1 MIEIIKEM
9 ILDFQNQPLDTGVRR
24 QLEYQIVEKKALL
37 FIGVRRG
44 GKSTFLYQIVDDLL
58 KQGIN
63 KESILYI
70 NFFDDRLTELR
81 IEANLNVIMEAFFSL
96 YPNKKGTE
104 KIYCFFDEIQ
114 EIESWESFVDRILR
128 TENCEVFITG
138 SSSKMLS
145 AEIATQMRGR
155 SITWE
160 LFPFSFKE
168 FLDYK
173 KMDYQTLTSKNRIL
187 IQNNFEE
194 YFRIGGFPEV
204 RNVSD
209 KIRLMIHQEYYKTI
223 LHRDVI
229 ERHDALHPQAVMHA
243 GYRMISSI
251 ASLYSINRMTEYLKS
266 IGHKVSKDFVSSCI
280 QWFED
285 SYFIFSVMIFD
296 LSVAKQNVNAKKAYC
311 VDHSLVTSVSSR
323 ISQNKGLLLENLV
336 FSHLRR
342 KTKRIFYYRTA
353 KGNEVD
359 FLWMDEND
367 NPNLVQICFSLDD
380 PQTRNRELRSLIE
393 AMPELDIHQSFIITF
408 NEENEIRDDNRVIQV
423 MPAWKFL
430 LNI

>member
-24 QLEYQIVEKKALL
+24 HLNYQVVEKKALVC
-37 FIGVRRG
+37 IGVRRC

-58 KQGIN
+58 KKGIK
-63 KESILYI
+63 KENILYI
-70 NFFDDRLTELR
+70 NFFDDRLTELKTGGK
-81 IEANLNVIMEAFFSL
+81 LNVIMEAFFFL
-96 YPNKKGTE
+96 YPNKKGAE

-114 EIESWESFVDRILR
+114 EVENWEPFVDRILR
-128 TENCEVFITG
+128 TEQCEVFITG

-145 AEIATQMRGR
+145 EEIATQMRGR
-155 SITWE
+155 SIRWE

-173 KMDYQTLTSKNRIL
+173 ETGHQTLTSKNRIL

-229 ERHDALHPQAVMHA
+229 ERHDALHPQAVMQA

-251 ASLYSINRMTEYLKS
+251 ATLYSINRMTEYLKS

-280 QWFED
+280 QWFENNF
-285 SYFIFSVMIFD
+285 FIFSVKIFD

-311 VDHSLVTSVSSR
+311 VDHSLVTSVSPR
-323 ISQNKGLLLENLV
+323 ISQNKGLSLENLV

-342 KTKRIFYYRTA
+342 MTKSIFYYRTA
-353 KGNEVD
+353 RGNEVD
-359 FLWMDEND
+359 FLWLDPND
-367 NPNLVQICFSLDD
+367 KPNLAQVCFSLGDYL
-380 PQTRNRELRSLIE
+380 TKNREAKSLIE
-393 AMPELDIHQSFIITF
+393 AMQELDIHQSMIITF
-408 NEENEIRDDNRVIQV
+408 NEESEIRDENRIIQV
-423 MPAWKFL
+423 IPAWKFL
-430 LNI
+430 LNL

>member
-9 ILDFQNQPLDTGVRR
+9 ILDFQNQPLYTGVRR
-24 QLEYQIVEKKALL
+24 HLEYQVIEKKALVC
-37 FIGVRRG
+37 IGVRRS
-44 GKSTFLYQIVDDLL
+44 GKSTFLYQIVDGLL
-58 KQGIN
+58 KQGVN
-63 KESILYI
+63 KENILYI
-70 NFFDDRLTELR
+70 NFFDDRLNELKTG
-81 IEANLNVIMEAFFSL
+81 ANLNVLMEAFFSL
-96 YPNKKGTE
+96 YPDKKGTE
-104 KIYCFFDEIQ
+104 KIFCFFDEIQ
-114 EIESWESFVDRILR
+114 EVENWESFVDRILR
-128 TENCEVFITG
+128 AENCDVFITR

-145 AEIATQMRGR
+145 EEIATQMRGR

-173 KMDYQTLTSKNRIL
+173 KADYHTLTSKNRIL

-194 YFRIGGFPEV
+194 YFKIGGFPEV

-229 ERHDALHPQAVMHA
+229 ERHDAIHPRAVVQA

-251 ASLYSINRMTEYLKS
+251 ATLYSINRMTEYLKS
-266 IGHKVSKDFVSSCI
+266 IGHKISKDFVSSCI

-311 VDHSLVTSVSSR
+311 VDHSLVTSVSPR

-336 FSHLRR
+336 FNHLRR
-342 KTKRIFYYRTA
+342 MTKRIFYYRTA

-359 FLWMDEND
+359 FLWIDEND
-367 NPNLVQICFSLDD
+367 NPNLAQVCFSLDD
-380 PQTRNRELRSLIE
+380 PQTRNRELKSLTE
-393 AMPELDIHQSFIITF
+393 AMQELDIHHSFIITF
-408 NEENEIRDDNRVIQV
+408 SEENEIRDDIRVIQII
-423 MPAWKFL
+423 PAWKFL
-430 LNI
+430 LNL

>member
-1 MIEIIKEM
+1 MISIIKEL
-9 ILDFQNQPLDTGVRR
+9 ILDFQNQQLYTGIKRH
-24 QLEYQIVEKKALL
+24 LKYQIIEKKA
-37 FIGVRRG
+37 FVCIGVRRS
-44 GKSTFLYQIVDDLL
+44 GKSTFLYQIIEDLF
-58 KQGIN
+58 KQGIK
-63 KESILYI
+63 KENILYL
-70 NFFDDRLTELR
+70 NFFDDRLNELKTG
-81 IEANLNVIMEAFFSL
+81 ANLNVIMEAFFSL
-96 YPNKKGTE
+96 FPDKKGSE

-114 EIESWESFVDRILR
+114 EIQNWESFVDRILR

-145 AEIATQMRGR
+145 QEIATQMRGR

-173 KMDYQTLTSKNRIL
+173 ETDYQTLTSRNRLMIR
-187 IQNNFEE
+187 NHFDE
-194 YFRIGGFPEV
+194 YFKIGGFPEV

-209 KIRLMIHQEYYKTI
+209 KIRLMIQQEYYKTI

-229 ERHDALHPQAVMHA
+229 ERYNAIHPRAVMQA

-251 ASLYSINRMTEYLKS
+251 ATLYSLNRITAYLKS

-285 SYFIFSVMIFD
+285 TYFIFSVKIFD
-296 LSVAKQNVNAKKAYC
+296 LSIAKQNVNAKKAYC
-311 VDHSLVTSVSSR
+311 IDHSLVISVSPGLSE
-323 ISQNKGLLLENLV
+323 NKGLLLENLI

-342 KTKRIFYYRTA
+342 ISQRIFYYRTR

-359 FLWMDEND
+359 FLWLDNKD
-367 NPNLVQICFSLDD
+367 NPNLVQVCFSLTAS
-380 PQTRNRELRSLIE
+380 QTKKRELKAVGE
-393 AMPELDIHQSFIITF
+393 AMQELDINHSIIVTLD
-408 NEENEIRDDNRVIQV
+408 EEKEIKNNNQVIQV
-423 MPAWKFL
+423 IPAWKFL

>member
-9 ILDFQNQPLDTGVRR
+9 ILDFQNQTLDTGVRR
-24 QLEYQIVEKKALL
+24 HLKYQVIEKKALVC
-37 FIGVRRG
+37 IGVRRC

-58 KQGIN
+58 SQGIG
-63 KESILYI
+63 KENILYI
-70 NFFDDRLTELR
+70 NFFDDRLTELKTGG
-81 IEANLNVIMEAFFSL
+81 NLNVIVEAFFSL
-96 YPNKKGTE
+96 YPNKKGAE

-114 EIESWESFVDRILR
+114 EVENWEPFVDRILR
-128 TENCEVFITG
+128 TEKCEVFITG

-145 AEIATQMRGR
+145 EEIATQMRGR

-173 KMDYQTLTSKNRIL
+173 GTDYQTLTSKNRLL
-187 IQNNFEE
+187 IINNFEE

-204 RNVSD
+204 RNVAD

-229 ERHDALHPQAVMHA
+229 ERHDALHPRAVMQA

-251 ASLYSINRMTEYLKS
+251 ATLYSINRMTEYLKS

-285 SYFIFSVMIFD
+285 SFFIFSVMIFD
-296 LSVAKQNVNAKKAYC
+296 LSVARQNVNAKKAYC
-311 VDHSLVTSVSSR
+311 VDHSLVTSVSPR

-342 KTKRIFYYRTA
+342 TTKRIFYYRTA
-353 KGNEVD
+353 NGNEVD
-359 FLWMDEND
+359 FLWLDKDD
-367 NPNLVQICFSLDD
+367 NANLAQVCFSLGDA
-380 PQTRNRELRSLIE
+380 QTKNRETKALIE
-393 AMPELDIHQSFIITF
+393 AMQALDIQQSLIITF
-408 NEENEIRDDNRVIQV
+408 NEEREIREDDRIIQV
-423 MPAWKFL
+423 MPAWKML
-430 LNI
+430 LNL